1 MGLKLLHSADWHLGS
16 AFSAFSGAQRTALRR
31 AQESLPSRIG
41 QIVREEAVD
50 LVLLAGDLFD
60 GDPAPCWVELLR
72 GALEQ
77 YGVPVFI
84 APGNHDP
91 AGPGSPWN
99 QVNWPENVHVFTE
112 PVMEGV
118 AVPGLDCRVYGAA
131 FLGADAD
138 AMLAGFRAEGPETVK
153 LGVLHGDP
161 TQSTSPYCPIT
172 AQQIADSGL
181 DYLALGHIHKPD
193 RLVSGGT
200 LCAWPGNPMGRG
212 FDELGER
219 GVLIVTVDGGCEA
232 RFLGLDTPRF
242 YDWECEVGDDP
253 SAALGAMLPAVGN
266 LDFYRIALTGESTGV
281 DLAALAEEF
290 SRFPNLTLRDRTVMP
305 LDLWANAGEDTLE
318 GVYFHLLRQAM
329 EGKDEETCRRI
340 RLAAKISR
348 QLLEGREVKLP

>member
-1 MGLKLLHSADWHLGS
+1 MIRFLHSADWHLDSPIQGRTE
-16 AFSAFSGAQRTALRR
+16 AQTALLKQALLRIPQQV
-31 AQESLPSRIG
+31 AQAAKAENC
-41 QIVREEAVD
+41 D
-50 LVLLAGDLFD
+50 LMLLSGDLFD
-60 GDPAPCWVELLR
+60 GRATPESIRAVAD
-72 GALEQ
+72 ALEEA
-77 YGVPVFI
+77 GMPVFI
-84 APGNHDP
+84 SPGNHDYCSP
-91 AGPGSPWN
+91 ESPWRTFR
-99 QVNWPENVHVFTE
+99 WPENVHVFTE

-242 YDWECEVGDDP
+242 YDWECEAGDDP
-253 SAALGAMLPAVGN
+253 SAALGAMLPAVGP

>member
-1 MGLKLLHSADWHLGS
+1 MMKLLHSADWHLG
-16 AFSAFSGAQRTALRR
+16 APLLLRDPEQAQRLRH
-31 AQESLPSRIG
+31 AQMELPATIG
-41 QIVREEAVD
+41 GLCREHD
-50 LVLLAGDLFD
+50 CQLLLLSGDLFD
-60 GDPAPCWVELLR
+60 GTCSRDVVQTVKQ
-72 GALEQ
+72 ALED
-77 YGVPVFI
+77 VRIPVFI
-84 APGNHDP
+84 SPGNHDCVTDQ
-91 AGPGSPWN
+91 SPWKTEL
-99 QVNWPENVHVFTE
+99 WPSNVHIFLRPEITS
-112 PVMEGV
+112 V
-118 AVPGLDCRVYGAA
+118 ALPELDCRVYGAA